1 MAATVTAGCVVL
13 APIAGIRR
21 RRGVAQPSN
30 GRRRLDT
37 LRLHAFFTVV
47 HGNLQKG
54 STVSDA
60 FEPTTEYP
68 PTVWE
73 SDTEFESPG
82 PVSRPLA
89 NYLAMCAPRS
99 RRASRANRFRDH
111 ADLVLAGIASVN

>member
-1 MAATVTAGCVVL
+1 
-13 APIAGIRR
+13 
-21 RRGVAQPSN
+21 
-30 GRRRLDT
+30 
-37 LRLHAFFTVV
+37 
-47 HGNLQKG
+47 
-54 STVSDA
+54 VSDD

-73 SDTEFESPG
+73 SDAEFQSPG
-82 PVSRPLA
+82 PMSRPLA

>member
-1 MAATVTAGCVVL
+1 MPNSRPGTAADRQELVPHPSTA
-13 APIAGIRR
+13 RR
-21 RRGVAQPSN
+21 P
-30 GRRRLDT
+30 LDT

-47 HGNLQKG
+47 LGNLQRG
-54 STVSDA
+54 AIVSDEI
-60 FEPTTEYP
+60 EPTTEYP

-82 PVSRPLA
+82 PMSRPLA